1 MFDLEETFTALQADS
16 DLYWSSGELNFA
28 LQELLAN
35 EPESILNDEVWAQL
49 LSTACPPIGT
59 DPDDCTESL
68 TLIIAGLK
76 HWSLE
81 SDKISSIGNEE
92 ERAQATDACREALE
106 KYFFLTRLHL
116 TRLDADAAEVEVKS
130 NRVKFGIVGV
140 QIRQIL
146 AAISRTIQSAL
157 STLYPPTMIAKR
169 TSLALLY
176 LEPTCKLLHN
186 PATVLDK
193 DLVREIIRV
202 LSLGVKLQHQQQMVR
217 TQMLQLLTYY
227 DHAVNFVI
235 TFLHTLSSEFDYSA
249 LADNVLRDLTAEAS
263 TWKDSQSSANLTRA
277 KTVNSF
283 LVGISDCMPSIM
295 VNNLPSIALLLASP
309 FSKLRLG
316 TIEVA
321 PIIVKTI
328 MAPNNNNG
336 DSNDE
341 PQDDDN
347 IPTRYAMAGNEES
360 PMRYKPA
367 FELVN
372 MITPRINDANHF
384 VRAKAIWALAE
395 ICHER
400 SMISLRE
407 TFSEIA
413 VAKMMDKSQYVR
425 KQAMS
430 FMRQLIETHPQLMHP
445 KNLSRKVWT
454 KSLEEIDIQLVVTE
468 PESSTYL
475 QLEAGKA
482 FVEFT
487 LKFIKSVEDALGM
500 AKALLNSRS
509 KTDILDSISLL
520 VYGDAYGVEA
530 SEDGIRSI
538 VHLVWAKADNDEN
551 NQVSQTA
558 VDTYHDLFLTAPP
571 DYDSRKSAQVIAENL
586 IYLTLN
592 ANDGTLTSLERLLVL
607 ALERDMIGVNV
618 VSRLW
623 GIYQNERE
631 IDPSKRRGSAI
642 VLSMLALADSSI
654 ARSGVGALINV
665 GLKRHGVNDYLLAAY
680 SFTILKRSVPPETSL
695 QQKLPPNYDTF
706 NDIIDFLVLPA
717 EERRGPA
724 WIIMAKEALSSIVAL
739 CNTPSKVY
747 TRIVRKYLS
756 IVFGDEK
763 DTYTSMQR
771 RQLFTQLIYVVGEIA
786 LNLLVFCERCEL
798 EFKEQASKD
807 KGSHSSS
814 TNNNEAVDEE
824 ELMASG
830 ASAEDDFQDILRDF
844 RENIIFYS
852 DRALLKP
859 FTGMVTEICKS
870 ELLSNTAATA
880 AAKELSPTNF
890 VPPEFLETNVIPEPE
905 SEDEEEEEEG
915 HPEQSFNQ
923 SVIDT
928 LRNVVENTESS
939 PPAVSEFI
947 KKNSFLSICATQTL
961 SKFMCVSSRFC
972 EENLPLLVSLMT
984 HDSNNVVRS
993 NFVVALGD
1001 VAICFNRLIDDH
1013 TEFLYD
1019 RLNDSEE
1026 IVQRT
1031 CIVALTFLILAGQIK
1046 VKGKL
1051 GEIAKTI
1058 VHPNDKISSLAKMFF
1073 NELSSKENA
1082 IYNSYL
1088 DILSTLHKDVTLPS
1102 AKMNIVIR
1110 FLSQRLD
1117 KEKQM
1122 KKLTDKLVVRM
1133 KKAETEREWSA
1144 CVQAINSMNR
1154 KVDDDIKAIISAGF
1168 VAMPGQDE
1176 EIPSDEDEEGDD
1188 DEDAET
1194 EQRPDSEHAAPLEP
1208 QVDVE
1213 VEQYPDENTMEVEG
1227 AAVSAN

>member
-35 EPESILNDEVWAQL
+35 EPDSILNDEVWAQL
-49 LSTACPPIGT
+49 LSTACPPPGT
-59 DPDDCTESL
+59 DPNDCTESL

-76 HWSLE
+76 YWSLE
-81 SDKISSIGNEE
+81 SDKISRISSEE
-92 ERAQATDACREALE
+92 ERASATDACREALE

-116 TRLDADAAEVEVKS
+116 TRLDADAAEVEIKN
-130 NRVKFGIVGV
+130 NRVKFGICGV
-140 QIRQIL
+140 QIQQIL
-146 AAISRTIQSAL
+146 AAISRTVQGAL
-157 STLYPPTMIAKR
+157 STLYPPTMTAKR
-169 TSLALLY
+169 ASLALLY

-186 PATVLDK
+186 PSIVLDK
-193 DLVREIIRV
+193 ELVREIIRL

-235 TFLHTLSSEFDYSA
+235 AFLYTLSSEFDYPA

-328 MAPNNNNG
+328 MSTNNNDAGDINAQMENG
-336 DSNDE
+336 D
-341 PQDDDN
+341 
-347 IPTRYAMAGNEES
+347 IPTHHALAGNEES

-384 VRAKAIWALAE
+384 VRAKALWALAE

-445 KNLSRKVWT
+445 KNLSRKVWS
-454 KSLEEIDIQLVVTE
+454 KSLEEIEIQLVVTE
-468 PESSTYL
+468 PDSVTYL

-482 FVEFT
+482 FIEFT
-487 LKFIKSVEDALGM
+487 LKFIKSVEDALAM

-571 DYDSRKSAQVIAENL
+571 DYDHRKSAQVIAENL

-592 ANDGTLTSLERLLVL
+592 ANDGTLTSLERLLGL

-623 GIYQNERE
+623 GIYQTERE

-654 ARSGVGALINV
+654 ARSGIGALINV
-665 GLKRHGVNDYLLAAY
+665 GLKRHGTSDYLLAAY

-695 QQKLPPNYDTF
+695 HQKLPPNYETF
-706 NDIIDFLVLPA
+706 GDIMDFLVLPA

-724 WIIMAKEALSSIVAL
+724 WILMAKEALSSIVAL

-747 TRIVRKYLS
+747 TRIIRKYLS

-763 DTYTSMQR
+763 DAYTSKQR
-771 RQLFTQLIYVVGEIA
+771 RQLFTQLIYVVGEVA
-786 LNLLVFCERCEL
+786 LNLLVFCERCEI
-798 EFKEQASKD
+798 EFKEQTSKE
-807 KGSHSSS
+807 KNSNSSGGNQND
-814 TNNNEAVDEE
+814 TPDEE

-852 DRALLKP
+852 DKALLKP

-870 ELLSNTAATA
+870 ELLSNTAGLASLR
-880 AAKELSPTNF
+880 ELSPENF
-890 VPPEFLETNVIPEPE
+890 IPPEFLEDNVIPEPE
-905 SEDEEEEEEG
+905 SDEEDAAQ
-915 HPEQSFNQ
+915 PEQSFNH
-923 SVIDT
+923 SIVES
-928 LRNVVENTESS
+928 LRDVVENTET
-939 PPAVSEFI
+939 PPAAVSEFI
-947 KKNSFLSICATQTL
+947 KNNSFLSICATQTL

-972 EENLPLLVSLMT
+972 EDNLPLLVSLMT
-984 HDSNNVVRS
+984 HDPNNVVRS

-1058 VHPNDKISSLAKMFF
+1058 VHPNDKINSLAKMFF

-1088 DILSTLHKDVTLPS
+1088 DILSTLVKDVTLPIN
-1102 AKMNIVIR
+1102 KMNIVIR

-1122 KKLTDKLVVRM
+1122 KKLTEKLVVRM

-1144 CVQAINSMNR
+1144 CVQAINTMNR
-1154 KVDDDIKAIISAGF
+1154 KVEDDIKELISKGY
-1168 VAMPGQDE
+1168 VPMPGQEEDYLSNEDDE
-1176 EIPSDEDEEGDD
+1176 GGDEEGSE
-1188 DEDAET
+1188 DEDAEANKDANSKQGEGEEE
-1194 EQRPDSEHAAPLEP
+1194 EQFADGN
-1208 QVDVE
+1208 D
-1213 VEQYPDENTMEVEG
+1213 MEVEG
-1227 AAVSAN
+1227 TAVGVN